1 MASFLDNSG
10 DIILDAVL
18 TDYGRKKLAAG
29 DGSFN
34 ITKFA
39 FGDDEIDYKLFD
51 ITAST
56 GPLQDATLMST
67 PILEAFTNNAASL
80 KSKLL
85 SIPDNTKL
93 FLPILAINTNISK
106 TFGFNNLYTGY
117 VVPVDTAAL
126 ASTTTLSASNVYG
139 AGTNAF
145 NIEQGL
151 DSVDLSPTVRIEASL
166 LETEYNIFI
175 DDRLGYVTT
184 SNAVTEQLP
193 VSVDDDNIATYKF
206 SNDNT
211 TFVENISIEQNAT
224 PTSIIKGH
232 KGTRLKFNIKP
243 RLGLQTTNTLFT
255 KLGSELD
262 LVASKTFR
270 VIKTSVKV
278 VGVNT
283 GYSLDIPVLFA
294 KLKG

>member
-39 FGDDEIDYKLFD
+39 FGDDEIDYGLFD
-51 ITAST
+51 ITAAT

-67 PILEAFTNNAASL
+67 PVLEAFTNNAASL

-93 FLPILAINTNISK
+93 FLPILAINTTSSQVDTYNSV
-106 TFGFNNLYTGY
+106 YTGY
-117 VVPVDTAAL
+117 VVPVDTSAL
-126 ASTTTLSASNVYG
+126 TSSTVLATTKYYG
-139 AGTNAF
+139 NTNRWF

-151 DSVDLSPTVRIEASL
+151 DSIDLSPTTRIEASL

-175 DDRLGYVTT
+175 DDRLGYITT
-184 SNAVTEQLP
+184 SDSITEQLP
-193 VSVDDDNIATYKF
+193 VAVDDDSVATYKF

-211 TFVENISIEQNAT
+211 TFVENISIDQTAT
-224 PTSIIKGH
+224 SQSIIKGH

-255 KLGSELD
+255 KLGSELS
-262 LVASKTFR
+262 LVSGSPFR
-270 VIKTSVKV
+270 VIKTSVKI

-283 GYSLDIPVLFA
+283 GYTLDIPVLFA
-294 KLKG
+294 KLK